1 MTSVVVLSLVYQT
14 ENLGL
19 QSPNIIANKSL
30 FEVVPFKI
38 FSKSEIKFSNSIIS
52 WLGDP
57 YMTPTY
63 SILYIDFTK
72 SALIEV

>member
-30 FEVVPFKI
+30 FEVVPLKI
-38 FSKSEIKFSNSIIS
+38 FSKFEIKFSNSIIS
-52 WLGDP
+52 WLVDP
-57 YMTPTY
+57 YMTP
-63 SILYIDFTK
+63 I
-72 SALIEV
+72 